1 MHKLINMSQIK
12 ITESARKSNNIIYI
26 YEMLSLITKQLGCID
41 DLRGGKNRYEL
52 IIDVPSSYK
61 DLLVS
66 ELEDKIADV
75 ISVNYKYTFF
85 KKNVGLTGLNALEKE
100 LLLTALIAAD
110 IDEDKKYVIK
120 KLKNFQEYAL
130 DGIFNFRMKAL
141 KEKWSDII
149 GYIPQGFQSL
159 ELKDFIIYL
168 IKDKM
173 GKKVYFD
180 DGSVY
185 DKRFNVLKRT
195 ELLTGDSG
203 EIPVVKEILLSGAG
217 EVELGT
223 KLPETD
229 ELYLKQLYG
238 DRVRFSSSYFSQ
250 NS

>member
-1 MHKLINMSQIK
+1 MSQIK
-12 ITESARKSNNIIYI
+12 ITESAKKSNNIIYI
-26 YEMLSLITKQLGCID
+26 YEMLSLIIKQLGCIEE
-41 DLRGGKNRYEL
+41 LRGGKNRYEL
-52 IIDVPSSYK
+52 ILDVPSSYK
-61 DLLVS
+61 DLLLF
-66 ELEDKIADV
+66 EIEDKIADV

-85 KKNVGLTGLNALEKE
+85 KKHVNLSGLNGLEKE

-141 KEKWSDII
+141 KEKWNDIL
-149 GYIPQGFQSL
+149 GYIPPGFQSL

-173 GKKVYFD
+173 GKRVYFD
-180 DGSVY
+180 EGSVY
-185 DKRFNVLKRT
+185 DKSFNVLKRV
-195 ELLTGDSG
+195 ELLSGDSG
-203 EIPVVKEILLSGAG
+203 EISIVKEILLSGAG

-223 KLPETD
+223 KLPKND
-229 ELYLKQLYG
+229 EFYLKQLYG

>member
-12 ITESARKSNNIIYI
+12 ITESAKKSNNIIYI
-26 YEMLSLITKQLGCID
+26 YEMLSLITKQLGCIEE
-41 DLRGGKNRYEL
+41 LRGGKNRYEL

-61 DLLVS
+61 ELLVS

-85 KKNVGLTGLNALEKE
+85 KRNVNSSGLSALEKE

-120 KLKNFQEYAL
+120 KLKSFSEYAL

-141 KEKWSDII
+141 KEKWGDIV
-149 GYIPQGFQSL
+149 GYIPPGFQSV

-173 GKKVYFD
+173 GKRVYFD
-180 DGSVY
+180 EGSVY
-185 DKRFNVLKRT
+185 DKRFNILKRS

-203 EIPVVKEILLSGAG
+203 EISIVKEILLSGAG

-223 KLPETD
+223 KLPEND
-229 ELYLKQLYG
+229 EFYLKQLYG
-238 DRVRFSSSYFSQ
+238 DRVRFSEGYFS
-250 NS
+250 SK